1 METKNLWN
9 SFLCKIKEEL
19 SPIAYETWFSETK
32 LFKLEDNTAKII
44 VPMHIHKKNL
54 KENYND
60 LIEEIFTDVSGS
72 NFKFEYY
79 LEEEL
84 ENNIEIDTDNIGV
97 PSNNNYETNLN
108 TQYNFDNFIVGQSN
122 KFAHATALAVAENP
136 GYMYN
141 PLFIYG
147 NSGLGKT
154 HLMHAIG
161 NYIVKNSNKN
171 VLYVT
176 SEKFVSD
183 FIGINKKNK
192 DGNNENVALEEEFVN
207 VLEDGTRLNKSDKLH
222 EKKEF
227 DGMEITDFQL
237 TEKENVT
244 LLLGTITNTSNEKK
258 GGYPVNIK
266 VVDKQGNEIITV
278 AAFFGELEP
287 GQSTQLS
294 TSATFDYA
302 NAYDFSITK
311 K

>member
-1 METKNLWN
+1 M
-9 SFLCKIKEEL
+9 
-19 SPIAYETWFSETK
+19 
-32 LFKLEDNTAKII
+32 
-44 VPMHIHKKNL
+44 KKNE
-54 KENYND
+54 K
-60 LIEEIFTDVSGS
+60 IM
-72 NFKFEYY
+72 
-79 LEEEL
+79 
-84 ENNIEIDTDNIGV
+84 IGV
-97 PSNNNYETNLN
+97 LVAITVIVLIIALN
-108 TQYNFDNFIVGQSN
+108 R
-122 KFAHATALAVAENP
+122 E
-136 GYMYN
+136 
-141 PLFIYG
+141 
-147 NSGLGKT
+147 
-154 HLMHAIG
+154 
-161 NYIVKNSNKN
+161 
-171 VLYVT
+171 
-176 SEKFVSD
+176 
-183 FIGINKKNK
+183 NKKEK
-192 DGNNENVALEEEFVN
+192 QEGTENVAQEEFVN

-222 EKKEF
+222 EKKKF

>member
-1 METKNLWN
+1 MKKNEK
-9 SFLCKIKEEL
+9 FMIG
-19 SPIAYETWFSETK
+19 
-32 LFKLEDNTAKII
+32 II
-44 VPMHIHKKNL
+44 VVITIVI
-54 KENYND
+54 
-60 LIEEIFTDVSGS
+60 LIIA
-72 NFKFEYY
+72 
-79 LEEEL
+79 
-84 ENNIEIDTDNIGV
+84 
-97 PSNNNYETNLN
+97 LN
-108 TQYNFDNFIVGQSN
+108 R
-122 KFAHATALAVAENP
+122 E
-136 GYMYN
+136 
-141 PLFIYG
+141 
-147 NSGLGKT
+147 
-154 HLMHAIG
+154 
-161 NYIVKNSNKN
+161 
-171 VLYVT
+171 
-176 SEKFVSD
+176 
-183 FIGINKKNK
+183 NKKEK
-192 DGNNENVALEEEFVN
+192 QEGTENVAQEEFVN

-237 TEKENVT
+237 TEKDNVT

>member
-183 FIGINKKNK
+183 FIGINKKK
-192 DGNNENVALEEEFVN
+192 
-207 VLEDGTRLNKSDKLH
+207 
-222 EKKEF
+222 
-227 DGMEITDFQL
+227 
-237 TEKENVT
+237 
-244 LLLGTITNTSNEKK
+244 
-258 GGYPVNIK
+258 
-266 VVDKQGNEIITV
+266 
-278 AAFFGELEP
+278 
-287 GQSTQLS
+287 
-294 TSATFDYA
+294 
-302 NAYDFSITK
+302 
-311 K
+311 